1 MSIATPYAARIRAVE
16 ILERNKAQVT
26 NLSIYR
32 NNSLVIPTAG
42 TYSLISPVGKKIVDA
57 ETADISGDGVVSY
70 THTTTELKSSL
81 NLGEGYMQEWSVTI
95 ESVVHTFRR
104 MVSLVLRRLYAVV
117 SDIDLIAVYT
127 DLEELRPSSITSYQ
141 KYIDDAWFQIMRK
154 IRQRGSFEYLVL
166 SSESLY
172 EAHRHLALYL
182 IFRDFHSSLGASSGR
197 YYDLALEH
205 MKMYDIEF
213 KSINWLYDQNHD
225 NKADD
230 PDKRTAQQ
238 SVIYTNGRPFYRY
251 NRYNRFGN
259 Y

>member
-1 MSIATPYAARIRAVE
+1 MSISTPYAARIRTVE
-16 ILERNKAQVT
+16 VLERNKNQIT
-26 NLSIYR
+26 SLSIYR
-32 NNSLVIPTAG
+32 DNALVVPTSA
-42 TYSLISPVGKKIVDA
+42 TYTLVDPTGEKIVDA
-57 ETADISGDGVVSY
+57 ETASVAVDGVISY
-70 THTTTELKSSL
+70 THTSSQL
-81 NLGEGYMQEWSVTI
+81 STSRSLGEGYIQEWSATI
-95 ESVVHTFRR
+95 DSVVHTFRR
-104 MVSLVLRRLYAVV
+104 MCSLVLRRLYAVV
-117 SDIDLIAVYT
+117 SDIDLVAVYT
-127 DLEELRPSSITSYQ
+127 DLEELRPSAITSYQ
-141 KYIDDAWFQIMRK
+141 KYIDDAWYQIIRK

-205 MKMYDIEF
+205 MKMYEIEF

-225 NKADD
+225 NKAET
-230 PDKRTAQQ
+230 PNKRTAQQ
-238 SVIYTNGRPFYRY
+238 PIIYTTGRPFYRY

>member
-1 MSIATPYAARIRAVE
+1 MSISTPYAARIRTVE
-16 ILERNKAQVT
+16 ILERDKNQIT
-26 NLSIYR
+26 SLSIYR
-32 NNSLVIPTAG
+32 DNALVIPTEA
-42 TYSLISPVGKKIVDA
+42 TYSLISPTGEKIVNGA
-57 ETADISGDGVVSY
+57 SATIAGDGVISY
-70 THTTTELKSSL
+70 THTTTELASSRS
-81 NLGEGYMQEWSVTI
+81 LGEGYIQEWSATI
-95 ESVVHTFRR
+95 DSVVHTFRR
-104 MVSLVLRRLYAVV
+104 MASLVLRRLYAVV
-117 SDIDLIAVYT
+117 SDIDLVAVYT
-127 DLEELRPSSITSYQ
+127 DLEELRPSSISSYQ
-141 KYIDDAWFQIMRK
+141 KYIDDAWYQIIRK

-205 MKMYDIEF
+205 MKMYELEF

-225 NKADD
+225 NKAED

-238 SVIYTNGRPFYRY
+238 PVIYTNGRPFYRY

>member
-1 MSIATPYAARIRAVE
+1 MSISTPYAARIRTVE
-16 ILERNKAQVT
+16 VLERNKNQIT
-26 NLSIYR
+26 SLSIYR
-32 NNSLVIPTAG
+32 DNALVIPTAA
-42 TYSLISPVGKKIVDA
+42 TYTFISPNGEKIVDA
-57 ETADISGDGVVSY
+57 EAASVVVDGVISY
-70 THTTTELKSSL
+70 THTSSQL
-81 NLGEGYMQEWSVTI
+81 STSRALGEGYIQEWSATI
-95 ESVVHTFRR
+95 DSVVHTFRR
-104 MVSLVLRRLYAVV
+104 MASLVLRRLYAVV

-141 KYIDDAWFQIMRK
+141 KYIDDAWYQIIRK

-172 EAHRHLALYL
+172 EAHRHLSLYL
-182 IFRDFHSSLGASSGR
+182 IFRDFHSSLGQSSGR

-205 MKMYDIEF
+205 MKMYEVEF
-213 KSINWLYDQNHD
+213 KSINWLYDQDHD

-230 PDKRTAQQ
+230 PNKRTAQQ
-238 SVIYTNGRPFYRY
+238 PVIYTNGRGFYRY